1 MNMDLFEQISN
12 DIKEAMKAKD
22 KVRLETLRNVKKCFL
37 EAKTAPGANDTLTDD
52 AALKI
57 MQESYTPLSEPR
69 FEGYYGK
76 VSQLYDVLR
85 KMQQELPAR
94 AAAGESIDT
103 LAEETWALLC
113 AIH

>member
-1 MNMDLFEQISN
+1 M
-12 DIKEAMKAKD
+12 
-22 KVRLETLRNVKKCFL
+22 T
-37 EAKTAPGANDTLTDD
+37 G
-52 AALKI
+52 
-57 MQESYTPLSEPR
+57 
-69 FEGYYGK
+69 
-76 VSQLYDVLR
+76 LR